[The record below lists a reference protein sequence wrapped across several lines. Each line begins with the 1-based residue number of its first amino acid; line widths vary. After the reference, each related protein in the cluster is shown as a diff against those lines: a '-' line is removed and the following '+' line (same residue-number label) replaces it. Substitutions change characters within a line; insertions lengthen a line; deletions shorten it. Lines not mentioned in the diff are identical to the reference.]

1 MRPCVVCAAC
11 DAPQRV
17 PERGEGTRVDRF
29 CPLCLDA
36 MLAAFPLRPRRFLA
50 RELTGRYP
58 R

>member
-36 MLAAFPLRPRRFLA
+36 MLAVFPLRPRRFLA